1 MTGSESGPTEGGSPG
16 ISVLDTDDCVAL
28 LRSTPVGRI
37 AFVHDDRLTVL
48 PVTFAWS
55 DDAIVFRTLDGEKL
69 QAADQF
75 QDVAFEV
82 DEWDVRSHTGWS
94 VLVRGVAEHIEDW
107 AEIEQLEQTEL
118 VPWAREEWRRMWVKV
133 VPGEITGRRIP

>member
-1 MTGSESGPTEGGSPG
+1 MTGNRSGSDSVGSPG
-16 ISVLDTDDCVAL
+16 ISILDPDDCVAL

-37 AFVHDDRLTVL
+37 AFVHEDHLTVL
-48 PVTFAWS
+48 PVTYAWT

-82 DEWDVRSHTGWS
+82 DEWDVRTHSGWS
-94 VLVRGVAEHIEDW
+94 VLVRGVAEHIEEW
-107 AEIEQLEQTEL
+107 SEIEHLEQTDL
-118 VPWAREEWRRMWVKV
+118 VPWVHEEWRRMWVKV
-133 VPGEITGRRIP
+133 IPNEITGRRIP